1 MWWLKLIVLRNLLAV
16 VAAPITQHSK
26 AIGAWIT
33 ARLEPVHTAWKQLS
47 KFKRNFVVG
56 FIIAITLHFSHHSD
70 WVSQMENL
78 AMDSMMFISQ
88 DTPRMATG
96 YGHQE
101 PLAFT
106 FIDIDEDTYR
116 TWGEPFHIPRDKLL
130 QLIRYAAEGGAKAIV
145 VDIELS
151 GASDKD
157 MDLVKFYKD
166 YGKEM
171 PPLFLLR
178 GFYPKSKS
186 TGQKDYHIRPSILDS
201 TASGNNIYWVH
212 PTFKLSAYDQVV
224 RYWHLL
230 AVGCLNNQPAIVP
243 AFQLLIDAYLRTAE
257 DLPVVVDQLAKLT
270 PQTCAEIEYAE
281 KPLHGEIFYT
291 GKKIEL
297 NREAH
302 ERIGERIIYTLPW
315 KPRSTAELWYR
326 PAHKITEVKRQPSN
340 SAVKGRIVMIGASY
354 SDSRDRYQT
363 PLGEMPGALII
374 VNAIKSLHLFGQ
386 IEPPPFL
393 IKWMLELALITLM
406 SWSFARFSSLLGAMI
421 SGVVMIAILLPA
433 SFYLFKYGLWIDFAV
448 PLLGI
453 QCHQWLAEWEEK
465 MANRYQ
471 HNTSTISESE
481 EAR

>member
-1 MWWLKLIVLRNLLAV
+1 MWWLRLVVLHNLLAV
-16 VAAPITQHSK
+16 MVAPIIQHSK
-26 AIGAWIT
+26 VIGSWI
-33 ARLEPVHTAWKQLS
+33 AESFAPVHKAWKQLS

-56 FIIAITLHFSHHSD
+56 FIIAIFLHFSHHSD

-78 AMDSMMFISQ
+78 AMDSMMFIGQ
-88 DTPRMATG
+88 GTQRMATG
-96 YGHQE
+96 YGHHE

-106 FIDIDEDTYR
+106 FVDIDEDTYR

-151 GASDKD
+151 SASDND
-157 MDLVKFYKD
+157 TDLVSFYKD
-166 YGKEM
+166 YDKKK

-178 GFYPKSKS
+178 GFYPPSKF
-186 TGQKDYHIRPSILDS
+186 TEQKDYYIRPSLFES
-201 TASGNNIYWVH
+201 SASGNNIYWAQ
-212 PTFKLSAYDQVV
+212 PIFKLSTYDQVV

-230 AVGCLNNQPAIVP
+230 AIGCLNDQPVIIP
-243 AFQLLIDAYLRTAE
+243 AFQLLIDAYLSAAD
-257 DLPVVVDQLAKLT
+257 DLPIVVDQLAKLA
-270 PQTCAEIEYAE
+270 PNTCAEIEQAE
-281 KPLHGEIFYT
+281 KSFQGEIVYS
-291 GKKIEL
+291 GKTIEL
-297 NREAH
+297 NRKAH

-315 KPRSTAELWYR
+315 KSGSTAELFYR
-326 PAHKITEVKRQPSN
+326 PAHKITEAKRKSSD

-354 SDSRDRYQT
+354 RDSRDHYQT

-406 SWSFARFSSLLGAMI
+406 SWAFARFSSLPGAMI
-421 SGVVMIAILLPA
+421 SGVVMIAIFLPA

-465 MANRYQ
+465 MANRHQ
-471 HNTSTISESE
+471 HNTSKISESE

>member
-1 MWWLKLIVLRNLLAV
+1 MWWLRLVALRNLVAV
-16 VAAPITQHSK
+16 VAAPIIQHSRT
-26 AIGAWIT
+26 IGAWIV
-33 ARLEPVHTAWKQLS
+33 RRFSPVHAAWKQLS

-56 FIIAITLHFSHHSD
+56 FIIAIFLHFSHHSD

-78 AMDSMMFISQ
+78 AMDSMMFIGQ

-96 YGHQE
+96 YGHHE

-151 GASDKD
+151 GASDND
-157 MDLVKFYKD
+157 TDLVTFYEN
-166 YGKEM
+166 YGKEQ

-178 GFYPKSKS
+178 SFYPPSKF
-186 TGQKDYHIRPSILDS
+186 TGQKDYHIRPSLFDGV
-201 TASGNNIYWVH
+201 ASGKNIYWVQ
-212 PTFKLSAYDQVV
+212 PIFKLSAYDQVV

-230 AVGCLNNQPAIVP
+230 AIGCLNNQPVIVP
-243 AFQLLIDAYLRTAE
+243 AFQLLVDAYLGAAD
-257 DLPVVVDQLAKLT
+257 DLPIVVDQLAKLT
-270 PQTCAEIEYAE
+270 PNTCTEIEQAE
-281 KPLHGEIFYT
+281 KSLRGEIFYT
-291 GKKIEL
+291 DKTIKL

-315 KPRSTAELWYR
+315 KPRSTAELWHR
-326 PAHKITEVKRQPSN
+326 PAYKITEAKRELSS

-354 SDSRDRYQT
+354 RDSRDHYQT

-393 IKWMLELALITLM
+393 IKWMMELALISVM
-406 SWSFARFSSLLGAMI
+406 SWAFARFSSLLGAMI
-421 SGVVMIAILLPA
+421 SGVVIIAILLPA

-453 QCHQWLAEWEEK
+453 QCHQWLAELEEK
-465 MANRYQ
+465 MASRHQ
-471 HNTSTISESE
+471 HYTSKKPESE
-481 EAR
+481 KTR